1 MNLEQVVF
9 IVFSVVGVI
18 QFAKGFI
25 SIKKTWVWAVLQVV
39 FCFLFAAVWALL
51 PTWVSTGI
59 VCLSMSQIGY
69 ETIIQNVKKRLD
81 QCNGSK

>member
-18 QFAKGFI
+18 QFVKGFVT
-25 SIKKTWVWAVLQVV
+25 IKQTKVWALLQAVL
-39 FCFLFAAVWALL
+39 CFAFAAVWQLL
-51 PTWVSTGI
+51 PSWVSMGI

-81 QCNGSK
+81 NCVK